1 MNETQ
6 PLWYIVFTAIGMGVI
21 KLLDVLKI
29 GDLLSKKTKADQECA
44 ARCVRLE
51 MTVSKLHTTIKLVAQ
66 YLNNPENIESTK
78 QNLELSL
85 KDIEPI
91 IKEINNKSHKHKNE

>member
-1 MNETQ
+1 MNENQ
-6 PLWYIVFTAIGMGVI
+6 PLWYVAFTAIGMGLI

-29 GDLLSKKTKADQECA
+29 GDLLGNKAKADKECE
-44 ARCVRLE
+44 ARCIRLE
-51 MTVSKLHTTIKLVAQ
+51 MTVSKLHTTIKIVAQ

-78 QNLELSL
+78 ENLERSL

-91 IKEINNKSHKHKNE
+91 IKEINNKSQNAKNE